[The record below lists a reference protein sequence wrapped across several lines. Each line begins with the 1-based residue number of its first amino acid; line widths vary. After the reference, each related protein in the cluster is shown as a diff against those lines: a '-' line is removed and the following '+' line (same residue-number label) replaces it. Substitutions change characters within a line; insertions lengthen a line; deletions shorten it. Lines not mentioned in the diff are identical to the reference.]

1 MHPTKTFVFA
11 GTPRPRMTRENN
23 YAAPSNGGFFTGCG
37 GWVHGTARFLL
48 PSLSM
53 HCKTFV
59 PVQIQE
65 LILCHIRILIIF
77 VRVCAAFLPHRFVL
91 FLRFCVCGA
100 VFDRCM
106 NYRPVSFFSLHC
118 FIMVNK
124 NTAVIKG
131 GWRLTTIK
139 GNSVAYSIYSQPSNP
154 CWSKAFKGLLSPAL
168 VIIQCALIMTYK

>member
-1 MHPTKTFVFA
+1 MLA
-11 GTPRPRMTRENN
+11 MTRYGISCHREGAVRPWRSSECDMCRVVTNVLLLGSWGQN
-23 YAAPSNGGFFTGCG
+23 APHKNIRFCGDPAPQDDKKRIMMRPPLTGDFFTGCG

-65 LILCHIRILIIF
+65 LILCHIRILIIS

-91 FLRFCVCGA
+91 FLRFCGCGA

-106 NYRPVSFFSLHC
+106 NCRPVSFFLST
-118 FIMVNK
+118 V
-124 NTAVIKG
+124 
-131 GWRLTTIK
+131 
-139 GNSVAYSIYSQPSNP
+139 
-154 CWSKAFKGLLSPAL
+154 LLG
-168 VIIQCALIMTYK
+168 

>member
-1 MHPTKTFVFA
+1 MAIQCVKMWHFLEVSDHPAAARHPSIEGNFA
-11 GTPRPRMTRENN
+11 QCFIFPTV
-23 YAAPSNGGFFTGCG
+23 G
-37 GWVHGTARFLL
+37 GWVHGTARFVL

-91 FLRFCVCGA
+91 FLRFCGCGA

-106 NYRPVSFFSLHC
+106 NCRPVSFFLST
-118 FIMVNK
+118 V
-124 NTAVIKG
+124 
-131 GWRLTTIK
+131 
-139 GNSVAYSIYSQPSNP
+139 
-154 CWSKAFKGLLSPAL
+154 LLG
-168 VIIQCALIMTYK
+168 